1 MYHVKPSFVALQMPG
16 MGWQFFVAALALVLA
31 GLFLLIFPL
40 IRAVRSRRRRL
51 PVPRWLGG
59 WLVGIGLSLLT
70 IILINVLRSSLFIRL
85 IFKYYRG
92 WSPILPISILSPLGM
107 LLVFDLATILWSLI
121 AYGVLSVI
129 RPRKA

>member
-1 MYHVKPSFVALQMPG
+1 MYHMNLSFVALQIPG

-51 PVPRWLGG
+51 PIPRWLMS

-70 IILINVLRSSLFIRL
+70 VLLVDILRSSLFIRL
-85 IFKYYRG
+85 IFNYYRG

-107 LLVFDLATILWSLI
+107 LLVFDLAAILWGLI
-121 AYGVLSVI
+121 AYGILSAI
-129 RPRKA
+129 RLRRA

>member
-1 MYHVKPSFVALQMPG
+1 MYHMNLSFLAQGIPG
-16 MGWQFFVAALALVLA
+16 MGWQFFVAALVLVLS

-40 IRAVRSRRRRL
+40 IQAIRSRRRRQ
-51 PVPRWLGG
+51 PVPRWLLS

-70 IILINVLRSSLFIRL
+70 VLLIDVWRSSLFIRL

-107 LLVFDLATILWSLI
+107 LLVFDLATVLWSLI
-121 AYGVLSVI
+121 AYGILSAF
-129 RPRKA
+129 RSRRA